1 MRDDSGMSAQ
11 TPGSNRIASRPRQLA
26 LALGHAE
33 SFAREDFLS
42 GPGNAAALALIESWP
57 DWPSH
62 AVALIGPEG
71 SGKTHLATI
80 WAAAAGAR
88 VVSADKIGAFDI
100 PGMLAT
106 GTLVIEDAGVTTDER
121 ALFHLLNLAREE
133 QAYLLFTARVVPSAW
148 QISTP
153 DVVSRLRA
161 MPTALLQA
169 PDDALLRGV
178 MVKLAADR
186 QLILD
191 DSVVSYL
198 ASRIERSFAAARAAV
213 VALDQEALRQ
223 ARPPS
228 RALAAE
234 LFRDGG

>member
-1 MRDDSGMSAQ
+1 MATQAPASSK
-11 TPGSNRIASRPRQLA
+11 IVSRPRQLA
-26 LALGHAE
+26 LALNHPE
-33 SFAREDFLS
+33 SFAREDFFS
-42 GPGNAAALALIESWP
+42 GPGNAAALALIDSWP
-57 DWPSH
+57 DWPSR

-80 WAAAAGAR
+80 WATAAGAR
-88 VVSADKIGAFDI
+88 VVSADKIGALDV

-106 GTLVIEDAGVTTDER
+106 GALVIEDADAATDER

-133 QAYLLFTARVVPSAW
+133 QAFLLFAARSAPSAW

-161 MPTALLQA
+161 MPTAQLQA
-169 PDDALLRGV
+169 PDDAMLRGV
-178 MVKLAADR
+178 MMKLAADR

-191 DSVVSYL
+191 DGVVSYL

-213 VALDQEALRQ
+213 VALDEEALRRG
-223 ARPPS
+223 RPPS

>member
-1 MRDDSGMSAQ
+1 MSAQ
-11 TPGSNRIASRPRQLA
+11 APASSKISSRPRQLA
-26 LALGHAE
+26 LALDHAE

-42 GPGNAAALALIESWP
+42 GGGNAAALALIDSWP
-57 DWPSH
+57 DWPSR

-88 VVSADKIGAFDI
+88 VVSGKQIGALDV

-106 GTLVIEDAGVTTDER
+106 GALVIEDAGAPTDER
-121 ALFHLLNLAREE
+121 ALFHVLNLAREE
-133 QAYLLFTARVVPSAW
+133 QAFLLLTARIAPSAW

-153 DVVSRLRA
+153 DVVSRLRE

-169 PDDALLRGV
+169 PDDAMLRGV

-213 VALDQEALRQ
+213 IALDQEALRQ
-223 ARPPS
+223 GRPPS

-234 LFRDGG
+234 LFRDRA

>member
-1 MRDDSGMSAQ
+1 MSAQ
-11 TPGSNRIASRPRQLA
+11 APTSSKISSRPRQLA
-26 LALGHAE
+26 LALDHAE

-42 GPGNAAALALIESWP
+42 GGGNAAALALIDSWP
-57 DWPSH
+57 DWPSR

-88 VVSADKIGAFDI
+88 VVSGKQIGALDL

-106 GTLVIEDAGVTTDER
+106 GALVIEDAGAPTDER
-121 ALFHLLNLAREE
+121 ALFHVLNLALEE
-133 QAYLLFTARVVPSAW
+133 QAFLLLTARIAPSAW

-169 PDDALLRGV
+169 PDDAMLRGV
-178 MVKLAADR
+178 IVKLAADR
-186 QLILD
+186 QIVLD
-191 DSVVSYL
+191 ESVISYL
-198 ASRIERSFAAARAAV
+198 TNRIERSFAAARAAV

-223 ARPPS
+223 GRAPS

-234 LFRDGG
+234 LFRDRV

>member
-1 MRDDSGMSAQ
+1 MSTQA
-11 TPGSNRIASRPRQLA
+11 PASSKIVSRPRQLA
-26 LALGHAE
+26 LALDHPE
-33 SFAREDFLS
+33 SFAREDFFS
-42 GPGNAAALALIESWP
+42 GPGNAAALALIDSWP
-57 DWPSH
+57 DWPSR

-80 WAAAAGAR
+80 WATAAGAR
-88 VVSADKIGAFDI
+88 VVSADKIGELDV

-106 GTLVIEDAGVTTDER
+106 GALVIEDADAATDER

-133 QAYLLFTARVVPSAW
+133 QAFLLFAARSAPSAW

-161 MPTALLQA
+161 MPTAQLQA
-169 PDDALLRGV
+169 PDDAMLRGV
-178 MVKLAADR
+178 MMKLAADR

-191 DSVVSYL
+191 DGVVSYL
-198 ASRIERSFAAARAAV
+198 ASRIERSFAAARAAI
-213 VALDQEALRQ
+213 VALDEEALRRG
-223 ARPPS
+223 RPPS

>member
-1 MRDDSGMSAQ
+1 MSTQ
-11 TPGSNRIASRPRQLA
+11 TSASRKILSRPRQLA
-26 LALGHAE
+26 LALDHAE

-42 GPGNAAALALIESWP
+42 GRGNAAALALIDSWP
-57 DWPSH
+57 DWPSRT
-62 AVALIGPEG
+62 VGLIGPEG

-88 VVSADKIGAFDI
+88 VVSADKIGAFDV

-106 GTLVIEDAGVTTDER
+106 GALVIEDAGISTDER

-133 QAYLLFTARVVPSAW
+133 QAFLLFTARISPSAW
-148 QISTP
+148 QVSTP

-169 PDDALLRGV
+169 PDDAMLRGV

-191 DSVVSYL
+191 DSIVSYL
-198 ASRIERSFAAARAAV
+198 TSRIERSFAAARDAV

-223 ARPPS
+223 RRPPS

-234 LFRDGG
+234 LFRDGV

>member
-1 MRDDSGMSAQ
+1 MATQAPASSK
-11 TPGSNRIASRPRQLA
+11 IVSRPRQLA
-26 LALGHAE
+26 LALNHPE
-33 SFAREDFLS
+33 SFAREDFFS
-42 GPGNAAALALIESWP
+42 GPGNAAALALIDSWP
-57 DWPSH
+57 DWPSR

-80 WAAAAGAR
+80 WATAAGAR
-88 VVSADKIGAFDI
+88 VVSADKIGELDV

-106 GTLVIEDAGVTTDER
+106 GALVIEDADAATDER

-133 QAYLLFTARVVPSAW
+133 QAFLLFAARSAPSAW
-148 QISTP
+148 HISTP

-161 MPTALLQA
+161 MPTAQLQA
-169 PDDALLRGV
+169 PDDAMLRGV
-178 MVKLAADR
+178 MMKLAADR

-191 DSVVSYL
+191 DGVVSYL

-213 VALDQEALRQ
+213 VALDEEAMRRG
-223 ARPPS
+223 RPPS

>member
-1 MRDDSGMSAQ
+1 MAAQASA
-11 TPGSNRIASRPRQLA
+11 SNRNFSRPRQLA
-26 LALGHAE
+26 LALDHPA

-42 GPGNAAALALIESWP
+42 GPANAAALALIESWP
-57 DWPSH
+57 DWPSR
-62 AVALIGPEG
+62 AVVLIGPEG

-88 VVSADKIGAFDI
+88 VASADKIGAFDV

-106 GTLVIEDAGVTTDER
+106 GALVIEDADSVGDER
-121 ALFHLLNLAREE
+121 ALFHLMNLAREE
-133 QAYLLFTARVVPSAW
+133 QAFLLFTARSAPSAW
-148 QISTP
+148 QLSTP

-169 PDDALLRGV
+169 PDDAMLRGLI
-178 MVKLAADR
+178 VKLAADR

-191 DSVVSYL
+191 DSIVGYL
-198 ASRIERSFAAARAAV
+198 TSRIERSFAAARAAV
-213 VALDQEALRQ
+213 MALDQEALRQ
-223 ARPPS
+223 GRPPS

-234 LFRDGG
+234 LFRG